1 MVRAWVEKAKR
12 PLRVVKRKL
21 IDVLGRTQTLGTITG
36 VETERHIVA
45 LTFDDGP
52 HPRFTPLVL
61 DTLRKHGAR
70 ATFFMVGEAAERY
83 PAIVR
88 RAVSEG
94 HAIGNHTWDHPSFR
108 LITSSERKTQIGRCA
123 DAIGSYNE
131 GRLLRPP
138 FGDQTAGSR
147 LDAFR
152 MGYKVIT
159 WSLEVEDWKCRDVD
173 LMTDRLIDEI
183 HPGCIILLHDRLYTW
198 GDASHIDRSFMV
210 EALDRVLEEIRPRYS
225 LVTVPELLD
234 AATPI
239 VKPWIG
245 V

>member
-123 DAIGSYNE
+123 DEIGSYNE
-131 GRLLRPP
+131 ARLLRPP